1 MNAFI
6 FVAVICAGQQ
16 CEFAVSNSPLN
27 LTACQ
32 DITLAATQCVKIK
45 EAV

>member
-32 DITLAATQCVKIK
+32 ELKQEFLSVKF
-45 EAV
+45 APD